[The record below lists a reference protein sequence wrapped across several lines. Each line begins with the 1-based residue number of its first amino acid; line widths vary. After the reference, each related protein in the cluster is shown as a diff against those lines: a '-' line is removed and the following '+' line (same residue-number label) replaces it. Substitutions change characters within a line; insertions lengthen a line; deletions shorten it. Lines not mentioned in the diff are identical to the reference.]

1 MISRQVFVF
10 TGTIRFHQGE
20 RFYQIPRV
28 CCDGTGLFDVI
39 YTYCIKEMLYEVRC
53 LKSNEDLHLTY
64 CIVKGL
70 EKKMKDKTIVTAFRP
85 VVTETE

>member
-1 MISRQVFVF
+1 MQMVVQSRKNDFPSGF
-10 TGTIRFHQGE
+10 RFHRYDHQGE

-39 YTYCIKEMLYEVRC
+39 Y
-53 LKSNEDLHLTY
+53 TY

>member
-1 MISRQVFVF
+1 MISRQVSVF
-10 TGTIRFHQGE
+10 TGTIRFHQDE

-39 YTYCIKEMLYEVRC
+39 Y
-53 LKSNEDLHLTY
+53 TY